1 MTHSMFDYDL
11 LVIGAGSAGLSAA
24 KTAAQY
30 GAQVAIADPS
40 YLGGT
45 CVNRGCIPKKFL
57 VFAADFA
64 RQQCLAKSY
73 GWVNPSGQFD
83 WLALRTAIDQE
94 LAKLRQSY
102 QSTLTKLGITVLNEA
117 ARFVDPHKI
126 ELGDRTI
133 SVDKVII
140 ATGAKPVKPDLPGI
154 DCGLTSRDMFRLEAL
169 PDQLTIVGGGY
180 IGAEFS
186 NIFATLGCNVTLVEK
201 NDLILSGFDQDIRQT
216 LHHSLMDQGIRV
228 WSETALKSVHTD
240 QSGIHISLSG
250 QHDDTLLAD
259 TLLLALGRK
268 PNLKGLNLE
277 AAGVEVKEG
286 AIAVDDYSRTSQPS
300 IFAIGDCTDRL
311 PLTPVAK
318 AEGAAAAIT
327 LFTDQ
332 PQAVSYR
339 WVPSAV
345 FCSPEA
351 ATVGWSE
358 AEARAHND
366 LEIEVHC
373 SRFTPL
379 RYLPLSQKREALIKL
394 VVNAK
399 SQEILGL
406 HLVGDNAS
414 EMIQGFIPALRRGLT
429 LAELSETIGLHPTS
443 GEEIFGLD

>member
-1 MTHSMFDYDL
+1 MFDYDL

-24 KTAAQY
+24 TAAAQY
-30 GAQVAIADPS
+30 GAQVAIADPGP
-40 YLGGT
+40 LGGT
-45 CVNRGCIPKKFL
+45 CVNRGCIPKKFM

-73 GWVNPSGQFD
+73 GWVNPSGRFD
-83 WLALRTAIDQE
+83 WLALRSAIDQE
-94 LAKLRQSY
+94 LAELRQSY
-102 QSTLTKLGITVLNEA
+102 QSKLTKAGVTVLNEA
-117 ARFVDPHKI
+117 ARFVDPHKV

-133 SVDKVII
+133 TVDKVII
-140 ATGAKPVKPDLPGI
+140 ATGAKAVKPDLPGI
-154 DCGLTSRDMFRLEAL
+154 DYGLTSRDMFRLEAL

-186 NIFATLGCNVTLVEK
+186 NIFATLGCHVTLIDN
-201 NDLILSGFDQDIRQT
+201 NDWILPGFDQDIRQT
-216 LHHSLMDQGIRV
+216 LHHSLMNQGIRLLPKTTLEAV
-228 WSETALKSVHTD
+228 RTD
-240 QSGIHISLSG
+240 QSGMHISLSG

-268 PNLKGLNLE
+268 PNLEGLNLE
-277 AAGVEVKEG
+277 AAGVEVKDG
-286 AIAVDDYSRTSQPS
+286 AIAVDDYSRTAQSS
-300 IFAIGDCTDRL
+300 IFAIGDCTDRV

-318 AEGAAAAIT
+318 AEGAAAAQT
-327 LFTDQ
+327 LFTDR
-332 PQAVSYR
+332 PQAMSYR

-358 AEARAHND
+358 AEARSHDD

-379 RYLPLSQKREALIKL
+379 RYLLSPQKRESLIKL

-406 HLVGDNAS
+406 HLVGDEAS

-429 LAELSETIGLHPTS
+429 VAELTETIGLHPSS
-443 GEEIFGLD
+443 GEEIFGID

>member
-1 MTHSMFDYDL
+1 MTNAMFDYDL

-24 KTAAQY
+24 TTAAQH
-30 GAQVAIADPS
+30 GAQVAIADPDFI
-40 YLGGT
+40 GGT
-45 CVNRGCIPKKFL
+45 CINRGCVPKKFL

-83 WLALRTAIDQE
+83 WLMLRTAIDQE

-102 QSTLTKLGITVLNEA
+102 QSKLTKLGVTVLSDA

-126 ELGDRTI
+126 ELGDRTVT
-133 SVDKVII
+133 VDKVII

-154 DCGLTSRDMFRLEAL
+154 DCGLTSRDMFQLEAL
-169 PDQLTIVGGGY
+169 PSQLTIVGGGY

-186 NIFATLGCNVTLVEK
+186 NIFATLGCNVTLIDK
-201 NDLILSGFDQDIRQT
+201 NDWILPGFDEDIRKA
-216 LHHSLMDQGIRV
+216 LHHSLMDQGIRICP
-228 WSETALKSVHTD
+228 ETSLKALRTD
-240 QSGIHISLSG
+240 ESGIHVSLSG
-250 QHDDTLLAD
+250 KHDDTLLAD

-268 PNLKGLNLE
+268 PNLEGLNLE
-277 AAGVEVKEG
+277 AAGVEVEEG

-318 AEGAAAAIT
+318 AEGAAAAKT
-327 LFTDQ
+327 LFSDR

-358 AEARAHND
+358 AEARSHDD
-366 LEIEVHC
+366 LDIEVCC

-379 RYLPLSQKREALIKL
+379 RYLPSSQTREALIKL

-406 HLVGDNAS
+406 HLVGDEAA

-429 LAELSETIGLHPTS
+429 VAELTETIGLHPTS
-443 GEEIFGLD
+443 GEEIFALD

>member
-1 MTHSMFDYDL
+1 MFDYDL

-24 KTAAQY
+24 RAAAQY
-30 GAQVAIADPS
+30 GAQVAIADPD
-40 YLGGT
+40 LIGGT
-45 CVNRGCIPKKFL
+45 CINRGCIPKKFL

-73 GWVNPSGQFD
+73 GWVNPSGKLD
-83 WLALRTAIDQE
+83 WLALRSVIDQE

-102 QSTLTKLGITVLNEA
+102 QSKLAKLNVTVLNSA
-117 ARFVDPHKI
+117 ARFVDPHKV

-133 SVDKVII
+133 TADKVII
-140 ATGAKPVKPDLPGI
+140 ATGAKPVKPDLPGV
-154 DCGLTSRDMFRLEAL
+154 DCGLTSRDMFRLETL
-169 PDQLTIVGGGY
+169 PNQLTIVGGGY
-180 IGAEFS
+180 IGVEFS
-186 NIFATLGCNVTLVEK
+186 NIFATLGCNVTLVDK
-201 NDLILSGFDQDIRQT
+201 NDWILPGFDQDIRQT
-216 LHHSLMDQGIRV
+216 LHHSLMEQGIRV
-228 WSETALKSVHTD
+228 WSETALESVRTD
-240 QSGIHISLSG
+240 SSGIHVSLSG

-259 TLLLALGRK
+259 TLLLALGRA
-268 PNLKGLNLE
+268 PNLEGLNLE
-277 AAGVEVKEG
+277 AAGVEVNEK
-286 AIAVDDYSRTSQPS
+286 AIAVDEYSRTSQPS
-300 IFAIGDCTDRL
+300 IFAIGDCTNRL

-318 AEGAAAAIT
+318 AEGAAAAKT

-358 AEARAHND
+358 AEARSHDD

-379 RYLPLSQKREALIKL
+379 RYRPLSQKREAMIKL
-394 VVNAK
+394 VVNAA

-406 HLVGDNAS
+406 HLVGDEAA

-443 GEEIFGLD
+443 GEEIFDLD